1 MALSGQE
8 VLNAVNK
15 MPLGQKV
22 GVVAGVVILLSA
34 ANWYFFIDPMQ
45 TQITQRQGTL
55 HALEDELIQK
65 QSIANNLAQF
75 KHEKE
80 ILERR
85 LAQALTE
92 LPNEANID
100 DLIRSLSE
108 IVTKSGLTINS
119 IEPQAE
125 QRQSFYASIPI
136 VMAVSGNYHEI
147 GVFLDSLSKL
157 ARIVNVTN
165 IKMGQARVTNE
176 KLVINANY
184 IATTFRFLPEA
195 NTPKPAKRA
204 ARPSPSSAPPCWPPP
219 AGARRLRLAG
229 RRPPPRPPRPS
240 PSPTTR

>member
-1 MALSGQE
+1 MALTGQE

-45 TQITQRQGTL
+45 TQIRDRQGML
-55 HALEDELIQK
+55 RALEDELIQK

-108 IVTKSGLTINS
+108 IGTKSGLTINS

-125 QRQSFYASIPI
+125 QRQSFYAAIPI
-136 VMAVSGNYHEI
+136 VMSVTGNYHEI

-165 IKMGQARVTNE
+165 IKMGQARVANE
-176 KLVINANY
+176 KLLINATY
-184 IATTFRFLPEA
+184 IATTFRFVPEA
-195 NTPKPAKRA
+195 NAPRA
-204 ARPSPSSAPPCWPPP
+204 AK
-219 AGARRLRLAG
+219 
-229 RRPPPRPPRPS
+229 
-240 PSPTTR
+240 

>member
-8 VLNAVNK
+8 ILNAVNK

-22 GVVAGVVILLSA
+22 GVVAGFVILLSA

-45 TQITQRQGTL
+45 TQITLRQGQL
-55 HALEDELIQK
+55 RALEDELIQK

-100 DLIRSLSE
+100 ELIRSLSE
-108 IVTKSGLTINS
+108 IGTKSGLTINS
-119 IEPQAE
+119 IDPQAE

-136 VMAVSGNYHEI
+136 VMAVTGNYHEI

-165 IKMGQARVTNE
+165 IKMAGARFTNE
-176 KLVINANY
+176 KLVVSSTY
-184 IATTFRFLPEA
+184 VATTFRFVPEA
-195 NTPKPAKRA
+195 TAPRA
-204 ARPSPSSAPPCWPPP
+204 AK
-219 AGARRLRLAG
+219 
-229 RRPPPRPPRPS
+229 
-240 PSPTTR
+240 

>member
-1 MALSGQE
+1 MALTGQD
-8 VLNAVNK
+8 VFNAINK
-15 MPLGQKV
+15 APLGQKIGAV
-22 GVVAGVVILLSA
+22 AAVVVMLSV
-34 ANWYFFIDPMQ
+34 ANWYFMIDPMY
-45 TQITQRQGTL
+45 TQITQKQGQLRT
-55 HALEDELIQK
+55 LEDELIQK

-100 DLIRSLSE
+100 DLISSLSE
-108 IVTKSGLTINS
+108 IGTKSGLTINT
-119 IEPQAE
+119 IDPQSE

-165 IKMGQARVTNE
+165 IKMAGARFTNE
-176 KLVINANY
+176 KLVVSSTY
-184 IATTFRFLPEA
+184 VATTFRFVPEA
-195 NTPKPAKRA
+195 TAPRA
-204 ARPSPSSAPPCWPPP
+204 AQ
-219 AGARRLRLAG
+219 
-229 RRPPPRPPRPS
+229 
-240 PSPTTR
+240 

>member
-1 MALSGQE
+1 MALTGQD

-45 TQITQRQGTL
+45 TQIVQRQNSL
-55 HALEDELIQK
+55 RALEDELIQK

-108 IVTKSGLTINS
+108 IAGKSGLTLNS
-119 IEPQAE
+119 IDPQPE
-125 QRQSFYASIPI
+125 QKQSFYASIPI
-136 VMAVSGNYHEI
+136 VMSVTGNYHEI

-165 IKMGQARVTNE
+165 IKMGQPRVVNE
-176 KLVINANY
+176 KLVVNANY
-184 IATTFRFLPEA
+184 VATTFRFLPEA
-195 NTPKPAKRA
+195 AKPVAKA
-204 ARPSPSSAPPCWPPP
+204 AK
-219 AGARRLRLAG
+219 
-229 RRPPPRPPRPS
+229 
-240 PSPTTR
+240 

>member
-1 MALSGQE
+1 MALSGQDI
-8 VLNAVNK
+8 LNAVNK
-15 MPLGQKV
+15 ASVGQKI
-22 GVVAGVVILLSA
+22 AGVAAVVVLLTA
-34 ANWYFFIDPMQ
+34 ANWYFFIDAKL
-45 TQITQRQGTL
+45 TEITQKQGQLRT
-55 HALEDELIQK
+55 LEDELIQK

-108 IVTKSGLTINS
+108 IGTKSGLTINT

-136 VMAVSGNYHEI
+136 VMSVTGNYHEI

-165 IKMGQARVTNE
+165 IKLGNAKTTNE
-176 KLVINANY
+176 KLVVAASY
-184 IATTFRFLPEA
+184 VATTFRFLPEA
-195 NTPKPAKRA
+195 AKPPEAPK
-204 ARPSPSSAPPCWPPP
+204 
-219 AGARRLRLAG
+219 
-229 RRPPPRPPRPS
+229 
-240 PSPTTR
+240 

>member
-1 MALSGQE
+1 MALTGQD

-15 MPLGQKV
+15 ANLGQKV
-22 GVVAGVVILLSA
+22 AGLALVIGLMTA
-34 ANWYFFIDPMQ
+34 ANWYFLIDPDQ
-45 TQITQRQGTL
+45 TQIQQKQGQLRQ
-55 HALEDELIQK
+55 LEDELIQK

-108 IVTKSGLTINS
+108 IGTKSGLTINV

-125 QRQSFYASIPI
+125 MRQSFYAAIPI
-136 VMAVSGNYHEI
+136 VMSVTGNYHEI

-165 IKMGQARVTNE
+165 IRMGSPKTTNE
-176 KLVINANY
+176 KLVVSASY
-184 IATTFRFLPEA
+184 VATTFRFLPEA
-195 NTPKPAKRA
+195 K
-204 ARPSPSSAPPCWPPP
+204 
-219 AGARRLRLAG
+219 
-229 RRPPPRPPRPS
+229 
-240 PSPTTR
+240 

>member
-1 MALSGQE
+1 MALSGQD

-15 MPLGQKV
+15 MPLGHKV
-22 GVVAGVVILLSA
+22 GVVAGFVILLSA
-34 ANWYFFIDPMQ
+34 TNWYFFIDPMQ
-45 TQITQRQGTL
+45 TQIRVRQNSL
-55 HALEDELIQK
+55 RALEDELIQK

-75 KHEKE
+75 RHEKE

-108 IVTKSGLTINS
+108 IAGKSGLVLNS
-119 IEPQAE
+119 IDPQPE

-136 VMAVSGNYHEI
+136 VMAVTGNYHEI

-165 IKMGQARVTNE
+165 IKMGQARVANE
-176 KLVINANY
+176 KLLINATY
-184 IATTFRFLPEA
+184 IATTFRFVPEA
-195 NTPKPAKRA
+195 NAPRA
-204 ARPSPSSAPPCWPPP
+204 AK
-219 AGARRLRLAG
+219 
-229 RRPPPRPPRPS
+229 
-240 PSPTTR
+240 